1 MPLKDH
7 ETASCHFKVPEVG
20 SPPLVQRRTDEMR
33 KRLGLNLAFLLDGI
47 HIHPKSKPV
56 PPARRVSPRGQMRTG
71 GRGRACSQCLDVG
84 REARHT
90 EVHAL
95 CYGEYLGG
103 AARRAA

>member
-1 MPLKDH
+1 MPLEDH
-7 ETASCHFKVPEVG
+7 ETALCHFKVPKVD

-71 GRGRACSQCLDVG
+71 GEGTRVLTVSGCRSRGPPYRGTRAP
-84 REARHT
+84 
-90 EVHAL
+90 
-95 CYGEYLGG
+95 
-103 AARRAA
+103 